1 MAGALAGGSA
11 CGDGR
16 LGPSPRAES
25 RISGGLC
32 DLTSVG
38 MTPPSWPWGEVAG
51 PIIPLPGDIP
61 SPPHFSAVDELVN
74 RIATS
79 SGDSDE
85 WWNASTHEELGGR
98 TPTEAWLA
106 GDHDGVMRVVAGWY
120 QQSDE
125 RAEQIRND
133 PAMFEMIKDRRRS
146 IAEKADHRRSA

>member
-1 MAGALAGGSA
+1 MTS
-11 CGDGR
+11 
-16 LGPSPRAES
+16 SPLNQIEQARRQAA
-25 RISGGLC
+25 IS
-32 DLTSVG
+32 
-38 MTPPSWPWGEVAG
+38 
-51 PIIPLPGDIP
+51 
-61 SPPHFSAVDELVN
+61 ELVD

-106 GDHDGVMRVVAGWY
+106 GDHDGVMRVIARWY

-133 PAMFEMIKDRRRS
+133 PAMLEMIEDRRRS
-146 IAEKADHRRSA
+146 VAEKADHRRSA